1 MLSSYVAVSKIQ
13 VVDTDLAVKRQG
25 LAEGE
30 EEVES
35 IKRLVKAVCSDAL
48 LNESLAR
55 VLPLGSGV
63 CLYLA
68 ALAPARRVS
77 WLCFAKVVAF
87 QVCLNAN
94 KYLRRPLMQ

>member
-1 MLSSYVAVSKIQ
+1 MI
-13 VVDTDLAVKRQG
+13 DTNLAVKRQG
-25 LAEGE
+25 LAEE

-48 LNESLAR
+48 LNKTLAR

-68 ALAPARRVS
+68 ALGPARRVS
-77 WLCFAKVVAF
+77 CLGFAEGGGKVVAF

>member
-1 MLSSYVAVSKIQ
+1 MI
-13 VVDTDLAVKRQG
+13 DTNLAVKRQG
-25 LAEGE
+25 LAE

-48 LNESLAR
+48 LNKTLAR

-68 ALAPARRVS
+68 ALGPAQRVS
-77 WLCFAKVVAF
+77 WLRVLQRVGVEVVAF

>member
-1 MLSSYVAVSKIQ
+1 MI
-13 VVDTDLAVKRQG
+13 DINLAVKRQG
-25 LAEGE
+25 LAEEE

-35 IKRLVKAVCSDAL
+35 IKWLVKAVCSDAL
-48 LNESLAR
+48 LNKMLAR

-68 ALAPARRVS
+68 ALGPAQRVS
-77 WLCFAKVVAF
+77 WLCFAEVVAF
-87 QVCLNAN
+87 QVCPNAN

>member
-1 MLSSYVAVSKIQ
+1 MI
-13 VVDTDLAVKRQG
+13 DTNLAVKRQG
-25 LAEGE
+25 LAEEE

-48 LNESLAR
+48 LNKTLAR

-68 ALAPARRVS
+68 ALGPAQRVS
-77 WLCFAKVVAF
+77 WLCVLQRVGVEVVAF
-87 QVCLNAN
+87 QVCMNAN